1 VRRGVIADMTCDS
14 DGKIDTYVENEG
26 LDSSLPLHP
35 LRHGEVYRLGFFLV
49 GAYQEILGDIHN
61 LFGDTDAVEVHLDG
75 NTYAM
80 SQQRRGDTTDVM
92 LDYVG
97 YKLDALRTAY
107 ALKVDA
113 AGLPADESAR
123 MKDAL
128 EAGLTAYTYLS
139 DEPV

>member
-35 LRHGEVYRLGFFLV
+35 LRHGEIYRLGFFLV

-75 NTYAM
+75 DGYAM

-92 LDYVG
+92 LEYVG
-97 YKLDALRTAY
+97 YKLDALREAY
-107 ALKVDA
+107 AKKVDD
-113 AGLPADESAR
+113 AGLPAEESAR
-123 MKDAL
+123 LKDVL